1 MPLTHMMATQLGKRL
16 TDVRKD
22 GTLWWLRPD
31 GKTQVTIEY
40 KQHSDGSV
48 TPIRIHTVVI
58 STQHAEPLKAKRTE
72 EQAGRDNRPAYTG
85 EEQVAPSMD
94 EMNEL
99 IHEHVIVATLESI
112 KLKSGLSAL
121 SIYSRTDCN
130 LHINPSGKF
139 IIGGPQGDAGL
150 TGRKIIID
158 TYGGWGAHGGG
169 AFSGKDPTKVDRS
182 AAYACRWMAKS
193 VVKAG
198 LCKRACVQLSY
209 AIGVAKPL
217 SLFVET
223 YGTEKD
229 GLTAKLIT
237 DIVKINFDARPG
249 ALARDLNLREPKYN
263 KTAAYCHFGR
273 QPFEENGMKFFS
285 WEDVVDLKKY
295 ADMSG
300 AAVEAEVAAQK
311 EAILTKWV
319 D

>member
-1 MPLTHMMATQLGKRL
+1 M
-16 TDVRKD
+16 
-22 GTLWWLRPD
+22 
-31 GKTQVTIEY
+31 E
-40 KQHSDGSV
+40 
-48 TPIRIHTVVI
+48 
-58 STQHAEPLKAKRTE
+58 
-72 EQAGRDNRPAYTG
+72 
-85 EEQVAPSMD
+85 

-99 IHEHVIVATLESI
+99 IHDKVVVATLDSI
-112 KLKSGLSAL
+112 KLKNGKTAL
-121 SIYSRTDCN
+121 SLYDRSTCN

-193 VVKAG
+193 VVKSG
-198 LCKRACVQLSY
+198 LAKRALVQLSY

-223 YGTEKD
+223 YGTEQ
-229 GLTAKLIT
+229 GNLTPQSIT

-249 ALARDLNLREPKYN
+249 ALARDLALREPKYN
-263 KTAAYCHFGR
+263 VTAAYCHFGR
-273 QPFEENGMKFFS
+273 EPYVEGGKRFFA
-285 WEDVVDLKKY
+285 WEDAKDLSKY
-295 ADMSG
+295 AKMTS
-300 AAVEAEVAAQK
+300 AAVGK
-311 EAILTKWV
+311 ELAKEKDTILSKWV